1 MQYMKFVTFSAV
13 GVSRIIGDSFA
24 AIVGGSV
31 AGVLTAILVV
41 TVTVVVAIALCY
53 MLKSK
58 GEYGM
63 SVLIVS
69 LSQNSYNKAF
79 FFTNLQF

>member
-1 MQYMKFVTFSAV
+1 MSMQYMKFVTFSAA
-13 GVSRIIGDSFA
+13 GVPQIIGDSFA

-31 AGVLTAILVV
+31 AGVLTVILVV

-58 GEYGM
+58 GEYCM

-69 LSQNSYNKAF
+69 LSQNS
-79 FFTNLQF
+79 